1 MSNSSKYINLITE
14 GMGYLNRI
22 REIKPRKGDAF
33 LCCGINA
40 VYGDCD
46 DVSYQRFDL
55 KVSGA
60 DAAHLIRRCEQPVKA
75 ERKVLVG
82 FRAGDLRTD
91 LFTYSKGERAGQPG
105 VSLKARLLF
114 IAWINIDGLR
124 VYTAE
129 SKPRDEAAANEE
141 FTPDDVPVPNSA
153 SRSSP
158 DGDRADSQAMAASF

>member
-1 MSNSSKYINLITE
+1 MSNSSTKYINLITE

-33 LCCGINA
+33 LCCDINA

-55 KVSGA
+55 KVSGT
-60 DAAHLIRRCEQPVKA
+60 DAAHLIRKCEQAVKA

-82 FRAGDLRTD
+82 FRVGDLRTD

-114 IAWINIDGLR
+114 IAWINIDKVR

-129 SKPRDEAAANEE
+129 SKPRDEAANED
-141 FTPDDVPVPNSA
+141 FPPGDVPVPSSA
-153 SRSSP
+153 SRSAANEDGTDSP
-158 DGDRADSQAMAASF
+158 AMAASF